1 MEEFKDLLENPEL
14 AARIEQLI
22 ELKKQP
28 LVSKRDE
35 LLGELKTA
43 RQQLEAAQAE
53 LEAVRAQAA
62 TPPPQE
68 NNTQLEQLRQMLA
81 ERESELQSIRTAA
94 EQAKIESQLAHAIKE
109 ARGVYELLEP
119 HLRHRVKLVGGE
131 LQVFDQAGN
140 PMYKN
145 GEPAQLRDL
154 VEEMRVNPI
163 YGRAFDAATSGLGSR
178 NSTSKVNSVITD
190 PADPNYSLSAHMEFL
205 KKNPMA
211 KQGAK

>member
-14 AARIEQLI
+14 AARIEQLV

-53 LEAVRAQAA
+53 LEAARARTEQKVEEVH
-62 TPPPQE
+62 P
-68 NNTQLEQLRQMLA
+68 NQLDQLRTMLQQ
-81 ERESELQSIRTAA
+81 REQELAQIKTAA
-94 EQAKIESQLAHAIKE
+94 EQAKIESQLSSVIKE

-119 HLRHRVKLVGGE
+119 HLRGRVKLVDGQI
-131 LQVFDQAGN
+131 QVFDTSGN

-154 VEEMRVNPI
+154 VEEMRTNPI
-163 YGRAFDAATSGLGSR
+163 YGRAFDATASGTGNR
-178 NSTSKVNSVITD
+178 NSTTKVNSVITD

-205 KKNPMA
+205 KKNPNA
-211 KQGAK
+211 RTRT